1 MCICVTLIWNSLS
14 KALNQTK
21 LISAK
26 FSFKFYYWSW
36 CREWRVSVSVSN
48 DAYHSGEPEP
58 SLIPANTITATLSNS
73 SISAPPLYSRIEMF
87 LQRTGWC
94 WCGNG
99 WWWQVNDSNQQENWG
114 LIIHNQ
120 NKYIYI
126 QTLQKFCPSEPHN
139 IELQSFDSCVL

>member
-1 MCICVTLIWNSLS
+1 MCICVTLIWNSLY

-36 CREWRVSVSVSN
+36 CGEWRVSVSVSN

-73 SISAPPLYSRIEMF
+73 SICASSLYSRIEMF
-87 LQRTGWC
+87 LQTGWC

-126 QTLQKFCPSEPHN
+126 QTLQQFCP
-139 IELQSFDSCVL
+139 